1 MISGSGKNKGISEV
15 LKSNENGDTAYPNLQ
30 DTMKAV
36 LGEKFIAQSTTI
48 KRKKNQR
55 HKLES
60 SQTCN
65 LRVYLKA
72 LEKRRSKHNKED

>member
-36 LGEKFIAQSTTI
+36 LGEKFIAQSATI
-48 KRKKNQR
+48 KRKKI
-55 HKLES
+55 K
-60 SQTCN
+60 
-65 LRVYLKA
+65 
-72 LEKRRSKHNKED
+72 EKN

>member
-36 LGEKFIAQSTTI
+36 LGEKFIAQSATI
-48 KRKKNQR
+48 KRKKIKDTN
-55 HKLES
+55 
-60 SQTCN
+60 
-65 LRVYLKA
+65 
-72 LEKRRSKHNKED
+72 